1 MYLRTFLILVV
12 LGLVAIF
19 AAINWSAFVAPTR
32 LSLGFGVVDA
42 PLGLILIAVLVLLT
56 ILFLVYVAYMQSVV
70 ILDNRRHAREL
81 QTQRELADQAEASR
95 LNQLQ
100 SLLQGELQ
108 TLKAQTEGWRIEM
121 LARVERAEGN
131 LQVTLEQI
139 NNSLAASIGEL
150 EDKVE
155 RYTSKP

>member
-131 LQVTLEQI
+131 LQVALEQI

>member
-81 QTQRELADQAEASR
+81 QTQRELADQAEGSR

-108 TLKAQTEGWRIEM
+108 TLKTQTEEWRIEM
-121 LARVERAEGN
+121 LARVERAERN
-131 LQVTLEQI
+131 LKVALEQI
-139 NNSLAASIGEL
+139 NNSLAA
-150 EDKVE
+150 
-155 RYTSKP
+155 

>member
-56 ILFLVYVAYMQSVV
+56 ILFLIYVAYMQSVV

-81 QTQRELADQAEASR
+81 QTQRELAEQAEASR

-108 TLKAQTEGWRIEM
+108 TLKTQTEAWHIEM

-131 LQVTLEQI
+131 LQVALEQI

-155 RYTSKP
+155 QYRGKP

>member
-19 AAINWSAFVAPTR
+19 AAINWDAFVAPTR

-121 LARVERAEGN
+121 LARVERAERN
-131 LQVTLEQI
+131 LQVALEQI